1 MSVAS
6 LTIGFIG
13 LGVMGEP
20 MCANILRKS
29 GARVV
34 VRDLNPGPVERLTAA
49 GATAANS
56 NADLAGQADIIMMS
70 LPSGA
75 HVDACLSSEDGILAH
90 ARPGA
95 LIVDLSTSSVP
106 LTHAMAARAKEK
118 GLDYAD
124 APVARTRQAA
134 IDGTLSITVGASPGI
149 FARIEPILRCA
160 ASDVTHCGDV
170 GTGQVVKIMNN
181 MVLFQTVVALSE
193 AMAMGEAA
201 GVERDLLFT
210 ALSKGSADS
219 FALRNHGMK
228 AILPRQFPKAAF
240 PTSYALKDVSYALE
254 LADYTGFVAPGAA
267 LASER
272 LQNAV
277 DAGFAEE
284 YFPVLSNLVTRRDP
298 SEG

>member
-1 MSVAS
+1 MAAI
-6 LTIGFIG
+6 LNIGFVG

-29 GARVV
+29 GAKVV
-34 VRDLNPGPVERLTAA
+34 IRDLNPAPVARLVAA
-49 GATAANS
+49 GATEAAS
-56 NADLAGQADIIMMS
+56 NAALAACADMILLS

-75 HVDACLSSEDGILAH
+75 HVDACLSGPDGILDN
-90 ARPGA
+90 ARPGT

-106 LTHAMAARAKEK
+106 LTRDMAARAKAK
-118 GLDYAD
+118 GLFFAD

-134 IDGTLSITVGASPGI
+134 IDGTLSITVGASDDI
-149 FARIEPILRCA
+149 FAQVEPILRCA
-160 ASDVTHCGDV
+160 ASDVTHCGDI

-201 GVERDLLFT
+201 GVDRTLLFQ

-228 AILPRQFPKAAF
+228 AILPKTFPKAAF
-240 PTSYALKDVSYALE
+240 STSYALKDISYALE
-254 LADYTGFVAPGAA
+254 LARYTGFATPGAE
-267 LASER
+267 LAQTR
-272 LQNAV
+272 LQTAI
-277 DAGFAEE
+277 DAGFPDE
-284 YFPVLSNLVTRRDP
+284 YFPVLSQLVER
-298 SEG
+298 SI